1 MNKSIISTSALIAIS
16 LILMSFYSCKDEQ
29 TIIHTAEE
37 LEVSL
42 QNSYS
47 KSKFAGFSVAV
58 IKKGT
63 VVFQESYGDAN
74 VAENISLTNQTAMN
88 IGSVSKLF
96 VGVAIMKAIEQRHFT
111 LETPINDILPFQ
123 VINPNAKDTPIKVKH
138 LVTHTS
144 GILDDENT
152 YLNNYSI
159 LQGEDLTTPM
169 AQRMLN
175 ELNVKSNGEALSL
188 ADFMYA
194 YFAKDGALY
203 KTTHFSN
210 SPAGI
215 NYQYSNIASA
225 LAAYLVEIKT
235 GKSFEEFTKNEIFTP
250 LQMENTAWKLEDLNR
265 EKVSLQYWDRNN
277 PLPFYTMVT
286 YPDGSLI
293 TSIEDLTLFMLEM
306 MKGKANQSNLLLS
319 KDSYQVLFEKKF
331 DAHQK
336 PTEMSPKE
344 DNYGVFWVWSTSGRI
359 GHSGGDLGTTCF
371 FGINPDTKTGSILIL
386 NSNAEEIEDD
396 GQTAEILGEIVGAY
410 RSYEEVR

>member
-1 MNKSIISTSALIAIS
+1 MTKSIISTSVLLVIS
-16 LILMSFYSCKDEQ
+16 LFLMCLYSCKEEQ
-29 TIIHTAEE
+29 PIINTAEE
-37 LEVSL
+37 LEISL

-58 IKKGT
+58 VKKGNI
-63 VVFQESYGDAN
+63 VFQESFGDAN
-74 VAENISLTNQTAMN
+74 VAESILLTNQTAMN
-88 IGSVSKLF
+88 IASVSKLF
-96 VGVAIMKAIEQRHFT
+96 VGVAVMKAIEQGHFT
-111 LETPINDILPFQ
+111 LETPINEILPFQ
-123 VINPNAKDTPIKVKH
+123 VINPNAKETLIRVKH

-152 YLNNYSI
+152 YLSNYSI

-169 AQRMLN
+169 AERMLN
-175 ELNVKSNGEALSL
+175 ELNVKSNGEVLSL
-188 ADFMYA
+188 ADFMYD

-203 KTTHFSN
+203 KVTNFSN
-210 SPAGI
+210 SAAGE
-215 NYQYSNIASA
+215 NYRYCNIASA

-235 GKSFEEFTKNEIFTP
+235 GMSFEEYTKNEIFTP
-250 LQMENTAWKLEDLNR
+250 LHMENTAWKLTDLNR
-265 EKVSLQYWDRNN
+265 EEVSLQYWDRNN
-277 PLPFYTMVT
+277 PLPFYTMAT

-319 KDSYQVLFEKKF
+319 SDSYQVLFEKKF
-331 DAHQK
+331 EANKK

-371 FGINPDTKTGSILIL
+371 FGINPDTQTGSILML
-386 NSNAEEIEDD
+386 NSNVEEIEDD
-396 GQTAEILGEIVGAY
+396 GATAEILAEIVGAY
-410 RSYEEVR
+410 RSFEEVK